1 MLPWAMMI
9 PAVFDG
15 AIPKG
20 VETRPAGASPARGFF
35 LMAYHNAHLEER
47 RAVLRN
53 NLVGPARYL

>member
-1 MLPWAMMI
+1 MMI